1 MFESF
6 AQNCEDI
13 VLWRA
18 LGHIANGT
26 YVDVGAAD
34 PQHDSVTKAFYDRGW
49 SGLNVEPAPEFG
61 SALLEQRPRD
71 ITIQECAGDAAGTV
85 TFHHVPGTG
94 LSTLVSAA
102 ADAAGADFS
111 VMDEAVPMRRLDSML
126 DEHGFRGRDIHFLK
140 IDVEGF
146 EESVLRGI
154 DLREWRPWVV
164 LVEATAPRG
173 TQQVHHAWEPMLLES
188 GYVFCLFD
196 GLNRFYLA
204 SEREAIGLA
213 LTAPA
218 CVFDQPYVTPPHA
231 ALLKEYDNAIDGY
244 HKLEELYEKA
254 ISDFETMNG
263 RYLQTVADYQ
273 RLEGAHLQTVAD
285 YQRLEGA
292 HLQTVADYERLS
304 ELLEQQAKELGG
316 LESASSAMKFEL
328 QLLQD
333 QRDVLRVGVATMGG
347 EFDSLRAE
355 RDMWRGEA
363 ELMRTTL
370 SRRVTRPLRA
380 VRRLLR

>member
-1 MFESF
+1 
-6 AQNCEDI
+6 
-13 VLWRA
+13 
-18 LGHIANGT
+18 
-26 YVDVGAAD
+26 
-34 PQHDSVTKAFYDRGW
+34 
-49 SGLNVEPAPEFG
+49 
-61 SALLEQRPRD
+61 
-71 ITIQECAGDAAGTV
+71 
-85 TFHHVPGTG
+85 
-94 LSTLVSAA
+94 
-102 ADAAGADFS
+102 
-111 VMDEAVPMRRLDSML
+111 
-126 DEHGFRGRDIHFLK
+126 
-140 IDVEGF
+140 
-146 EESVLRGI
+146 
-154 DLREWRPWVV
+154 
-164 LVEATAPRG
+164 
-173 TQQVHHAWEPMLLES
+173 MLLES

-380 VRRLLR
+380 VRRHEELFANSLTRWAIELRRASSSHSLSRSSANAAGSTGESTCSTTAATSSKIGRRLVIVGRPRGSTERRAPLADSGVAS